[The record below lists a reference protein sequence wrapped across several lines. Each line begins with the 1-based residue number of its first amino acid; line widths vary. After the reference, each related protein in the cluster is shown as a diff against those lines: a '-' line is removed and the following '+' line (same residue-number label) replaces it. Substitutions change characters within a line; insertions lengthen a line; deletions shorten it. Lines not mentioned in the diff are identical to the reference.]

1 MRRSRSVC
9 AAFAAGAMWLLIAQS
24 AYAVDAPAGGAN
36 AGEEAHFV
44 VTLVK
49 KDERHPWHGMGLK
62 GRGNEMAFAIDGI
75 PGRELTLVRN
85 QPYVFD
91 VRSTPQH
98 EFYISTDEVGR
109 GIGVLTEGVEGTFVY
124 EGTVRF
130 TPDESTPDIVFYHCQ
145 NHTYMGGPIY
155 IVDRPGQEPERKFTP
170 SAETRAVDEP
180 EVDPEK
186 LKRSVSQKLMFASM
200 VMRSSA
206 NTKRV
211 AASGNEEAKAVLEEA
226 RGMITDAKAKLD
238 EGSLTE
244 AKELV
249 DEAIRQA
256 NRAFELVPDSG
267 ALKKQAMA
275 RFDELRHSIATL
287 LVSYRESRNQAIEQG
302 RSAGTD
308 LDVDTIRDNLGK
320 AQGMADE
327 EDYHGAVNL
336 LEEDH
341 DKLVAATNE
350 LLDSQ
355 TVTYDRNFATKKEEY
370 RYEQGRNRE
379 FARLVGTA
387 IDELKPSEMVV
398 KLMNRLTDKGDAL
411 RSEAEQAA
419 ESGDFDTALE
429 ILQKS
434 TSKYEGALKMAGVR

>member
-1 MRRSRSVC
+1 MRTSRSVC
-9 AAFAAGAMWLLIAQS
+9 ATFAAGVTWVLVAQS
-24 AYAVDAPAGGAN
+24 GYAVDSPTDATNPGD
-36 AGEEAHFV
+36 EADFV

-75 PGRELTLVRN
+75 PGKELTFVRN
-85 QPYVFD
+85 RTYVFD

-98 EFYISTDEVGR
+98 EFYIATDEVGR
-109 GIGVLTEGVEGTFVY
+109 GVGVLTEGVEGTFVY
-124 EGTVRF
+124 EGMVRF
-130 TPDESTPDIVFYHCQ
+130 TPSESTPEIVFYHCQ

-155 IVDRPGQEPERKFTP
+155 IVDRPGQEPERRFKP
-170 SAETRAVDEP
+170 SADARAVDEP

-186 LKRSVSQKLMFASM
+186 LKRSVNQKLMFASM

-206 NTKRV
+206 NAKRV

-238 EGSLTE
+238 DGAAAE
-244 AKELV
+244 ARELV
-249 DEAIRQA
+249 DKAIRQA
-256 NRAFELVPDSG
+256 NQAFELVPDHE

-275 RFDELRHSIATL
+275 RFDELRHAIATL
-287 LVSYRESRNQAIEQG
+287 LVSYRESRQQAIDQG
-302 RSAGTD
+302 RDAGTD
-308 LDVDTIRDNLGK
+308 LDVDTVRDNLGK
-320 AQGMADE
+320 AQEMADQ
-327 EDYHGAVNL
+327 EDYHGAVKL

-341 DKLVAATNE
+341 DRLVAATNE

-370 RYEQGRNRE
+370 RYEWARNRE
-379 FARLVGTA
+379 FARLVDTA
-387 IDELKPSEMVV
+387 IEELKPSKMVV
-398 KLMNRLTDKGDAL
+398 NLMNRLTDKGNAL
-411 RSEAEQAA
+411 REEAEQAA
-419 ESGDFDTALE
+419 EQGDLETAVE
-429 ILQKS
+429 TLQKS